1 MWDAARGE
9 ERIADTEFEASIA
22 NLETHFAFHHVEP
35 FFLREMHVQSRAR
48 VGQEISVL
56 NDEEVAARVGWDNFE
71 SKRAEP
77 ERVKMAGAIFAGWDG
92 MEGRS
97 SRRIGRALRED
108 VLESQGGEQGRGRL
122 EEAAAFDSHAEMIG
136 ENVFG

>member
-1 MWDAARGE
+1 
-9 ERIADTEFEASIA
+9 
-22 NLETHFAFHHVEP
+22 
-35 FFLREMHVQSRAR
+35 MHVQSRAR

-122 EEAAAFDSHAEMIG
+122 EEAAAFDGHAEMIG